1 MLIFFKTRDKKLL
14 FFCFLKLSYNMLL
27 FQCFLDF
34 CFLSFQQAWLWCLC
48 TIPQAFDGLGMTK
61 AHTPSPGAVCEDSSY
76 SVALHA
82 DQSLY
87 QIQVTC
93 HVCNLQYKNTVPI
106 NIVPLCDLERRT
118 RVSTLLL
125 NSSVHKTSKSVP

>member
-1 MLIFFKTRDKKLL
+1 ML
-14 FFCFLKLSYNMLL
+14 Y
-27 FQCFLDF
+27 F

-61 AHTPSPGAVCEDSSY
+61 AHRPSPGAVRKDSSY
-76 SVALHA
+76 SIALHA
-82 DQSLY
+82 EQSLY

-93 HVCNLQYKNTVPI
+93 HVCNPQYKNTVPL

-118 RVSTLLL
+118 RG
-125 NSSVHKTSKSVP
+125 SVVCQLCC